1 MSSGSV
7 TVEVEEEKIKE
18 LYLAVSPNGNFA
30 VELVLFKNE
39 PDPKL
44 KYKFRMYEII
54 IKSDQDDK
62 DDHSDLNYNDSYSD
76 RKFSHVSISK
86 TFKFTE
92 NQYELITSE
101 NILGWSI
108 AVSEK
113 FNGQKPYKSVVRLLA
128 ISCISKDDMSP
139 KGYTKKN
146 GSKKEETKED
156 TKKRGTSGFTIVFTI
171 NKDNS
176 IGEKVKEFNEY
187 GGIVK
192 LFSRD
197 DKKPNMK
204 EYGGIVKSV
213 SRDDLDEKP
222 NMKRIFLNIL
232 NVTGIYK
239 NFILNPNVNKMIQ
252 RFKYPKRTY
261 NALSYNRKMVAGFSM
276 KYITRCLNQHYFL
289 VDTTHE
295 GARYMELYDLR
306 TNQL

>member
-18 LYLAVSPNGNFA
+18 LYLAISPNGNFA

-54 IKSDQDDK
+54 IKSDKDDK
-62 DDHSDLNYNDSYSD
+62 DDHSNLNYDDSYSD
-76 RKFSHVSISK
+76 RKFSHISNSK

-92 NQYELITSE
+92 KQYELITSE
-101 NILGWSI
+101 NALSWSI
-108 AVSEK
+108 AVSDG
-113 FNGQKPYKSVVRLLA
+113 FSGDWPHKSVVRLLA
-128 ISCISKDDMSP
+128 ISCISEDDMSP
-139 KGYTKKN
+139 KEYTKKDS
-146 GSKKEETKED
+146 SKKEETKRED
-156 TKKRGTSGFTIVFTI
+156 TKKKVTPGFTIVFPI
-171 NKDNS
+171 KKDNS
-176 IGEKVKEFNEY
+176 IGEKVREYNEF

-197 DKKPNMK
+197 DHGKKQNMPNMPNMPNMK
-204 EYGGIVKSV
+204 QF
-213 SRDDLDEKP
+213 
-222 NMKRIFLNIL
+222 FLNIL
-232 NVTGIYK
+232 NVNGIYK
-239 NFILNPNVNKMIQ
+239 NFVLIPSANKMCKKF
-252 RFKYPKRTY
+252 RYPKRTY
-261 NALSYNRKMVAGFSM
+261 NALSYNSKLAEAGFSM

-289 VDTTHE
+289 VDTTRE